1 MIRFP
6 IPLEEINRL
15 RDSIP
20 SVKPSRPYAFI
31 FGHGLWN
38 DLDLQATVDWL
49 DQALDAIS
57 SKATWLSL
65 SSHASSHL
73 HRYRDT
79 KNHAPF
85 WPRLILTPNACGREK
100 PDEWLISQ
108 GHKALMIFE
117 DSVGMEAR
125 KRGVEHLGTYNM
137 SVQSNKFDG
146 VWVSALACPS
156 ITSSAACRNFNY
168 ADISITRT

>member
-6 IPLEEINRL
+6 IPSDEIGRL
-15 RDSIP
+15 RDIIP
-20 SVKPSRPYAFI
+20 SAKPSRPYAFI
-31 FGHGLWN
+31 LGHGLWN

-49 DQALDAIS
+49 DQVLDAIS
-57 SKATWLSL
+57 SKATWLSTP
-65 SSHASSHL
+65 SQASSHL
-73 HRYRDT
+73 HRDRD

-100 PDEWLISQ
+100 PDEWLVSQ

-146 VWVSALACPS
+146 V
-156 ITSSAACRNFNY
+156 
-168 ADISITRT
+168 

>member
-6 IPLEEINRL
+6 VPSEEIGRL
-15 RDSIP
+15 RDIIP
-20 SVKPSRPYAFI
+20 SAKPSRPYAFI

-49 DQALDAIS
+49 DQVLDAIS
-57 SKATWLSL
+57 SKAIWLSP
-65 SSHASSHL
+65 SSRASAHL
-73 HRYRDT
+73 HKDSDK
-79 KNHAPF
+79 KNHIPF
-85 WPRLILTPNACGREK
+85 WPRLILTPNACGKEK
-100 PDEWLISQ
+100 PDEWLVSQ

-117 DSVGMEAR
+117 DSVGMQAR

-146 VWVSALACPS
+146 V
-156 ITSSAACRNFNY
+156 
-168 ADISITRT
+168 

>member
-6 IPLEEINRL
+6 IPSDEIGRL
-15 RDSIP
+15 RDIIP
-20 SVKPSRPYAFI
+20 SAKPSRPYAFI

-49 DQALDAIS
+49 DQVLDAIS
-57 SKATWLSL
+57 SKATWLSP

-73 HRYRDT
+73 HRDRDK
-79 KNHAPF
+79 KNNTPF

-117 DSVGMEAR
+117 DSVGTEAR

-146 VWVSALACPS
+146 V
-156 ITSSAACRNFNY
+156 
-168 ADISITRT
+168 

>member
-6 IPLEEINRL
+6 IPSEEISRL
-15 RDSIP
+15 RDVIP
-20 SVKPSRPYAFI
+20 SAKPSRPYAFI

-38 DLDLQATVDWL
+38 DLDLQATNDWL
-49 DQALDAIS
+49 DQVLDAIS
-57 SKATWLSL
+57 SKATWLSP
-65 SSHASSHL
+65 SSQASSQL
-73 HRYRDT
+73 HRDRDK
-79 KNHAPF
+79 KNREPF

-146 VWVSALACPS
+146 V
-156 ITSSAACRNFNY
+156 
-168 ADISITRT
+168 